1 MWLLWWIRRLWSLG
15 GKGAVSCY
23 VLTEKLKARIGLRKG
38 RSPYRQLDGAD
49 LLGSLILWYAL
60 LRTSRGPQSS
70 WAPKEGWRAK
80 RTWITGTGPSAL
92 SSTALILTCALIVSQ
107 KFSISIV

>member
-15 GKGAVSCY
+15 GKGAVSYY
-23 VLTEKLKARIGLRKG
+23 VLTEKFEAQNWLRKG
-38 RSPYRQLDGAD
+38 HSSCRQLDAAG

-92 SSTALILTCALIVSQ
+92 SSTALILTCASVVSQ
-107 KFSISIV
+107 

>member
-1 MWLLWWIRRLWSLG
+1 MWLLWWIRKLWSLG
-15 GKGAVSCY
+15 GKGAVSCH
-23 VLTEKLKARIGLRKG
+23 VLTENLEARIRLRKEHI
-38 RSPYRQLDGAD
+38 SCRQLDGTG

-92 SSTALILTCALIVSQ
+92 SSTALILKCASIVSQ
-107 KFSISIV
+107 WYSI

>member
-15 GKGAVSCY
+15 GKRAVSCH
-23 VLTEKLKARIGLRKG
+23 VLTEKLDARIGLRKG
-38 RSPYRQLDGAD
+38 HKFYKQLDRVD

-92 SSTALILTCALIVSQ
+92 SSTALILTCASIVSQ
-107 KFSISIV
+107 KFSILTV